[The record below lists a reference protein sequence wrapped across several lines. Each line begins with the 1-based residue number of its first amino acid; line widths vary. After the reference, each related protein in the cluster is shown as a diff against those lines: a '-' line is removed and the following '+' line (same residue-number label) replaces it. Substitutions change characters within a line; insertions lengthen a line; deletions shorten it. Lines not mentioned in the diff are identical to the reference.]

1 MFAIFKRELR
11 SYFVSAVGY
20 VYLAIFIAIA
30 ALIFCYTTLQSYSLD
45 VSTYFT
51 VMLFV
56 MMMTVPVLTMRLFSE
71 ERKQRTEQLLMTAPI
86 SVFSMVFAKYL
97 AALTVF
103 GVSVL
108 VSSIPYLT
116 LFLYGEP
123 QSGVIV
129 GNIIAMFLVGSAFIA
144 VGIFMSS
151 LTENQLAA
159 AISTTGVLLAF
170 LLLGFVNAYI
180 DSYAI
185 RSIISWVSVFN
196 RYQNFTYGIFDFAA
210 LLYYISLSAAFI
222 FFTVR
227 IYERRRWGK

>member
-20 VYLAIFIAIA
+20 VYLAIFVAIA

-45 VSTYFT
+45 ISTYFT

-103 GVSVL
+103 GASVL

-170 LLLGFVNAYI
+170 LLFGFVNAYI

-210 LLYYISLSAAFI
+210 LLYYISLSAACI